1 MKNLIKIFLSKL
13 GYKLNKVK
21 STENHLT
28 YLKSNFNIKT
38 IFDVGAHHGE
48 TALEYSKFFPTSKIY
63 SFEPFYDSFEKLENN
78 ISSITNVKTFNI
90 GLSNKTSSMEFN
102 INEGS
107 PTNSILR
114 LSDNAPNTWD
124 NSGLNHKNHLECQFK
139 TIDDFMSKNEIEE
152 IDLLKIDTQ
161 GSEYLVLEGAEKVFQ
176 KSKIKTIYMEIII
189 GDTYVGQKSLSYYL
203 NKMESYEFK
212 LQGFYDLTFNTKS
225 DLIQLDA
232 LFIHKN
238 FINKI

>member
-28 YLKSNFNIKT
+28 YLKSNFN
-38 IFDVGAHHGE
+38 
-48 TALEYSKFFPTSKIY
+48 
-63 SFEPFYDSFEKLENN
+63 
-78 ISSITNVKTFNI
+78 
-90 GLSNKTSSMEFN
+90 
-102 INEGS
+102 
-107 PTNSILR
+107 
-114 LSDNAPNTWD
+114 
-124 NSGLNHKNHLECQFK
+124 
-139 TIDDFMSKNEIEE
+139 
-152 IDLLKIDTQ
+152 
-161 GSEYLVLEGAEKVFQ
+161 
-176 KSKIKTIYMEIII
+176 IKTIYMEIII